1 MPSLLII
8 ETSTEAASI
17 AVVTGSGIAGEKSF
31 VSDRRHNAL
40 LFEPLSELLA
50 EHGSKSFE
58 AILVGAGPG
67 SYSGTRVGI
76 ATAQGAALIA
86 GCKAVAIPSILA
98 TPEAVSGEPC
108 LAVGDARRGSYW
120 HCRIEGGK
128 LLEEPQLTDSLGL
141 DTAINAAE
149 SAKTKVFCMEPV
161 KGKFLTLS
169 RPTAT
174 GLWHAWQ
181 TADPKTRSLW
191 VSKVPQ
197 PIYLKPPHVTPSKK
211 KSLRLKA

>member
-17 AVVTGSGIAGEKSF
+17 AVVMDDEIVGEKSF

-50 EHGSKSFE
+50 EHGSNGFE
-58 AILVGAGPG
+58 AVLVGGGPG

-76 ATAQGAALIA
+76 ATAQGAALVA

-98 TPEAVSGEPC
+98 TREAVSGEAC

-120 HCRIEGGK
+120 HCRIEGGR
-128 LLEEPQLTDSLGL
+128 LLEDPQLTDSIGFDSTLASAASSGL
-141 DTAINAAE
+141 E
-149 SAKTKVFCMEPV
+149 VFCMEPV
-161 KGKFLTLS
+161 KGKSLTLS
-169 RPTAT
+169 RPTAS
-174 GLWHAWQ
+174 GLWKAWQ
-181 TADPKTRSLW
+181 AADATTRAHW
-191 VSKVPQ
+191 AGKVPQ

-211 KSLRLKA
+211 QVFG

>member
-1 MPSLLII
+1 MPSVLII

-17 AVVTGSGIAGEKSF
+17 AVVSGSGVVGEKSF

-40 LFEPLSELLA
+40 LFEPLSELLT

-58 AILVGAGPG
+58 VVLVGAGPG

-76 ATAQGAALIA
+76 ATAQGAALVA
-86 GCKAVAIPSILA
+86 GCKAVSIPSILA
-98 TPEAVSGEPC
+98 TREAVDGGPC

-120 HCRIEGGK
+120 HCSISGGK
-128 LLEEPQLTDSLGL
+128 ILEEPQLTDSLGL
-141 DTAINAAE
+141 DTAIGLAE
-149 SAKTKVFCMEPV
+149 SAGSEVFCMEPI
-161 KGKFLTLS
+161 KGKIVTLS

-174 GLWHAWQ
+174 GIWHAWQ
-181 TADPKTRSLW
+181 TADLKTRSQW

-211 KSLRLKA
+211 KAFR